1 MPNAMNSNA
10 SPMRVLLV
18 EDYPDLAAATADF
31 LEAEGFDVRTALSG
45 RDALDVAPGFRPEL
59 VLCDLNLP
67 DMSGV
72 DVVHQLRS
80 NPATQRTYAVIL
92 TAIGAGFTKPADV
105 DAFVAKPLTIDS
117 IQSLVKAARSSHN

>member
-1 MPNAMNSNA
+1 MSNMPISNTG
-10 SPMRVLLV
+10 PLRVLLV

-31 LEAEGFDVRTALSG
+31 LEAEGLEVRTALSG
-45 RDALDVAPGFRPEL
+45 RDALDAASEFQPQL

-72 DVVHQLRS
+72 DVIRQIRS

-92 TAIGAGFTKPADV
+92 TAIGRAFTKPADV
-105 DAFVAKPLTIDS
+105 DAFVEKPLTIDS
-117 IQSLVKAARSSHN
+117 IRMLIEALR

>member
-1 MPNAMNSNA
+1 MSNSNA
-10 SPMRVLLV
+10 PRLRVLLV

-31 LEAEGFDVRTALSG
+31 LEAEGLEVRTALSG
-45 RDALDVAPGFRPEL
+45 RDALEVAPTFQPQL
-59 VLCDLNLP
+59 VLCDLKLP

-72 DVVHQLRS
+72 DVVRQLRA

-92 TAIGAGFTKPADV
+92 TALGGFTKPADV